1 MKTKILILALIYLLL
16 LGSVFSAEKK
26 EIANIDWREL
36 FTEPSEIVYVI
47 MKDGATFPCT
57 SKHEVMV
64 DMSIGRLEEKL
75 RKVKGKNY
83 SIKEIAIIIH
93 NHRKKKSFSRSDYKQ
108 YWTLKS
114 YGFDGRFLLYCHM
127 TNKTYNIE
135 DKTD

>member
-83 SIKEIAIIIH
+83 SIKEITTARKRAFLVVIISNIG
-93 NHRKKKSFSRSDYKQ
+93 RSKVMGLMADFYFIV
-108 YWTLKS
+108 T
-114 YGFDGRFLLYCHM
+114 
-127 TNKTYNIE
+127 
-135 DKTD
+135 